1 MSINTKYARTRIK
14 VCGMS
19 QPENVSAAVAC
30 GVDAIGMILH
40 ADSPRTIS
48 LEQAQ
53 AVRSV
58 VPAFVSLVGVFVDC
72 DAEKINRYCEQASLD
87 LVQLHGSES
96 NGFGKQLSRPF
107 IKAIRAQSKDQL
119 NEQVQQYPDARA
131 LLLDPYVKGQHGGTG
146 KQLDLTL
153 WPVNSEQ
160 PLILAGGLSNEN
172 VKGAVQAV
180 SPFAVDLNSGIEDSP
195 GLKNINLLEQAIK
208 SLG

>member
-1 MSINTKYARTRIK
+1 MLIKSKYARTRIK

-19 QPENVSAAVAC
+19 EPDNVSAAVAC

-53 AVRSV
+53 AIRAV

-72 DAEKINRYCEQASLD
+72 DAQKIGHYCEQVGLD
-87 LVQLHGSES
+87 LIQLHGGES
-96 NGFGKQLSRPF
+96 NSFAKLLPRPF
-107 IKAIRAQSKDQL
+107 IKAIRAQTKEQL
-119 NEQVQQYPDARA
+119 NDQVQHYPDARA

-146 KQLDLTL
+146 KRLDLTL
-153 WPVNSEQ
+153 WPTSAKQ

-172 VKGAVQAV
+172 VHDAIEAV
-180 SPFAVDLNSGIEDSP
+180 SPFAVDLNSGIEDRP
-195 GLKNINLLEQAIK
+195 GMKNIKLLEQAIRN
-208 SLG
+208 LR